1 MKSVMERFN
10 LSQENSGR
18 GFANLQC
25 LIELIKKQ
33 FIEVKRRVNQ
43 KFK

>member
-10 LSQENSGR
+10 LSQENGGR

-25 LIELIKKQ
+25 LIDN
-33 FIEVKRRVNQ
+33 NQ
-43 KFK
+43 I